1 MTDKQS
7 FIVRLGSWVDGLPDT
22 VRPAVFGALIIVMFM
37 MVRGAWL
44 VAPIAIV
51 YVLATSPTPGADLAR
66 GTEVVL
72 LAMFAGGLSGLA
84 YGLLGRRIQKAFPGG
99 HYVTGIVTVAPYMFL
114 LPFVSRLIDRG
125 RFWSALTTEDL
136 VIASLMTLIFGL
148 GIGHLWFGPDS
159 THCPGSLKAANLT
172 VGAADGRSVEARFAR
187 YWLARS

>member
-7 FIVRLGSWVDGLPDT
+7 FRARVGGWVDGLPDT
-22 VRPAVFGALIIVMFM
+22 VRPAVFGALFIVMFM
-37 MVRGAWL
+37 MMRGAWL

-66 GTEVVL
+66 GTDVVL

-84 YGLLGRRIQKAFPGG
+84 YGLLGRHLQKAFPGG
-99 HYVTGIVTVAPYMFL
+99 HYLTGIVTVAPYMFL
-114 LPFVSRLIDRG
+114 LPFVSRLIDRE

-148 GIGHLWFGPDS
+148 GMGQSWFGPDR
-159 THCPGSLKAANLT
+159 T
-172 VGAADGRSVEARFAR
+172 VQAHSKRPT
-187 YWLARS
+187 